1 MTSEIEDLLPE
12 LREICTSFDR
22 ALLDQP
28 DGGSPSLED
37 ALWNFYSRLER
48 IAAII
53 KLRRLE
59 ALNQPKD
66 LPTNQISSVGQCGD
80 DLRTRLYQKFLD
92 NRQGDVSQKLT
103 DLTALRGLHLRE
115 LNFGTSSVRDFSPV
129 AGMAI
134 SSLELSNCGLKEL
147 PALLKDVQEARN
159 SLRWYLSEKTRV
171 RTNEARTKRRR
182 RTTTT
187 TTTRRGAAPPSSHT
201 TLSSSSS

>member
-1 MTSEIEDLLPE
+1 VTSEIEDLLPE

-53 KLRRLE
+53 KLRLSIE
-59 ALNQPKD
+59 QPPYLVPKASPSLDDASNHLKHALTLLD
-66 LPTNQISSVGQCGD
+66 SGD
-80 DLRTRLYQKFLD
+80 Y
-92 NRQGDVSQKLT
+92 
-103 DLTALRGLHLRE
+103 
-115 LNFGTSSVRDFSPV
+115 
-129 AGMAI
+129 
-134 SSLELSNCGLKEL
+134 

-187 TTTRRGAAPPSSHT
+187 TTRRGAAPPSSHT
-201 TLSSSSS
+201 KLSSSSS